1 MSRFPDPRRVR
12 GDIVAIGAD
21 FRPETLIDAY
31 HNGIFPWPTDEMPLP
46 WFCPEERAILV
57 FDELHVPRSLLRT
70 MRQSKWRFSVDE
82 AFGQVIRACAEAPR
96 PGQDGT
102 WIFPD
107 VVRAYDEL
115 HRLGVAH
122 SAEVWEDDVLV
133 GGIYGVDCGGAFGGE
148 SMFHHRPNA
157 SKLVLLHL
165 VEHLKSRGLDW
176 MDIQV
181 MTPHMESLGAVLVDR
196 DEFLERLRDTQ
207 KRALTLFE

>member
-21 FRPETLIDAY
+21 FRAETLIDAY
-31 HNGIFPWPTDEMPLP
+31 QHGIFPWPTDEMPLP

-57 FDELHVPRSLLRT
+57 FDDIHISRSLLRA
-70 MRQSKWRFSVDE
+70 MRQAKWRFSVDE
-82 AFGQVIRACAEAPR
+82 AFEQVIRACAEAPR

-102 WIFPD
+102 WIFPE
-107 VVRAYDEL
+107 VVTAYEEL

-157 SKLVLLHL
+157 SKLALLHL

-181 MTPHMESLGAVLVDR
+181 MTPHMESLGAALVDR

-207 KRALTLFE
+207 KRRLTLF